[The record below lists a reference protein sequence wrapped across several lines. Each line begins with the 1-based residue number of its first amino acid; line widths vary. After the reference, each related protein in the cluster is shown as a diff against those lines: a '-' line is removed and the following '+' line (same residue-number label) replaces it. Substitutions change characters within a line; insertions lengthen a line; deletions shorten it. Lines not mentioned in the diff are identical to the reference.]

1 MKRYLLNTVV
11 FLMFSSIIISCS
23 EDPIGQTPTN
33 KTPPSP
39 LKNVIITPTNGGAHI
54 TYTLPNEEDISY
66 VKCSFEYDGKKR
78 VVRSS
83 VYQNWLTIDGIGAV
97 VPTEL
102 TLVLVNNSEV
112 ESAPYIEIF
121 TPLDPPMDA
130 ILNSFTVEPTFG
142 GVKVRWENPSREVAG
157 ISFLAENDNG
167 VLELQDLLY
176 TSMPTGEKS
185 IRGFNTNK
193 RRFALSIVD
202 KFENLSDTVY
212 FEETP
217 LYEAKLDKKLFG
229 TVYLVGEDTKIRGDN
244 RELFRIWD
252 DISDDDNAIWHSSDD
267 FVFLPQRFTVDLG
280 QASQLTRFMLWQ
292 RAGDYIYAQHNPR
305 TFDVWGTDELK
316 WDRTDPRYGTN
327 EWKADWHLLA
337 QCEII
342 KPSGG
347 ALGTNTPEDIAASIA
362 GFEFEFDQNVPKT
375 RYLRFEVH
383 ETWGKTASLH
393 IAEISVYGDDRK

>member
-1 MKRYLLNTVV
+1 MKRYILNTIV
-11 FLMFSSIIISCS
+11 FLIFSAIIISCS
-23 EDPIGQTPTN
+23 EDKIGQTPTN

-39 LKNVIITPTNGGAHI
+39 LKNVKITPTNGGAYI

-66 VKCSFEYDGKKR
+66 VKCSFEYNGKKR
-78 VVRSS
+78 VARSS
-83 VYQNWLTIDGIGAV
+83 IYQNWLIVDGIGAV
-97 VPTEL
+97 VPIKL
-102 TLVLVNNSEV
+102 TIVLVNNSEV
-112 ESAPYIEIF
+112 ESTPYVETF

-130 ILNSFTVEPTFG
+130 ILKSFTVEPTFG
-142 GVKVRWENPSREVAG
+142 GVKVRWENPSREMAG

-176 TSMPTGEKS
+176 TMMPVGEKS

-202 KFENLSDTVY
+202 KFENLSDTVF
-212 FEETP
+212 FEEIP
-217 LYEAKLDKKLFG
+217 LYETKLDKKLFG
-229 TVYLVGEDTKIRGDN
+229 TVYLVGEDTQIRGSN

-267 FVFLPQRFTVDLG
+267 FVSLPQRFTVNLG
-280 QASQLTRFMLWQ
+280 QESQLTRFVIWG
-292 RAGDYIYAQHNPR
+292 RAGDYHYSQHNPR
-305 TFDVWGTDELK
+305 IFDVWGTDELK

-342 KPSGG
+342 KPSGS
-347 ALGTNTPEDIAASIA
+347 AMGTNTAEDIAAAIS
-362 GFEFEFDQNVPKT
+362 GFEFEFSQDVPKT
-375 RYLRFEVH
+375 KYIRFEVQ
-383 ETWGKTASLH
+383 ETWGKTATLH
-393 IAEISVYGDDRK
+393 IAEISVYGDDR